1 MLSVLL
7 SDLWSNR
14 SEGGQIGIQLGPC
27 QEYSTLF
34 DHLDPRTAPYLAP
47 RTPRVYSWRA
57 CSQQLMARALAIAA
71 LAFALAL
78 LPWPIALAL
87 ISI

>member
-1 MLSVLL
+1 MWGIDVCDSQ
-7 SDLWSNR
+7 SNR
-14 SEGGQIGIQLGPC
+14 SSGGQIGIQLGPC

-71 LAFALAL
+71 LAFSVPLVSG
-78 LPWPIALAL
+78 PG
-87 ISI
+87 